1 LGASTDSSIGSAPA
15 GFGLRP
21 RPQGGECGKSKFE
34 EVSVMSSKMVFG
46 VLLTII
52 GLVFSA
58 FSFIWAALNPWEWN
72 GISGLLG
79 SFLGTHM
86 LIPFV
91 IGTIVMLIGL
101 LICFKEAFRKGK

>member
-1 LGASTDSSIGSAPA
+1 MN
-15 GFGLRP
+15 
-21 RPQGGECGKSKFE
+21 SKI
-34 EVSVMSSKMVFG
+34 VFG

-52 GLVFSA
+52 GFVFSA
-58 FSFIWAALNPWEWN
+58 FSFIWAALNPWDWN

-79 SFLGTHM
+79 SFLGTNM

-101 LICFKEAFRKGK
+101 LICFVEAFHKGK

>member
-1 LGASTDSSIGSAPA
+1 M
-15 GFGLRP
+15 
-21 RPQGGECGKSKFE
+21 

-58 FSFIWAALNPWEWN
+58 FSFIWAALNPWDWN

-79 SFLGTHM
+79 SFLGTDM

-101 LICFKEAFRKGK
+101 WICFMEAFRKGK